1 MGRMLQASYVDGVDI
16 ETFPSSEIVF
26 VSSQSCTFWTSVWG
40 SQESFKSQRFSW
52 LDVVG
57 NLKPSGMFTLG
68 LLDSSWSL

>member
-40 SQESFKSQRFSW
+40 SQESFKSQRFS
-52 LDVVG
+52 
-57 NLKPSGMFTLG
+57 
-68 LLDSSWSL
+68 